1 MKLNFSQKAISQFGI
16 VAALAVTGDQSKRN
30 VLLSA
35 SVHETESLPV
45 SVEKI
50 PELAPSEVTMAAAPT
65 TRESDAAAE
74 KLIRGSFLSGD
85 YANADRLVR
94 EQLADMNLSDG
105 YREWLKGQLPI
116 IRLGWAWALIR
127 AKNCDDALPL
137 LESTPDHTAQ
147 ALALKGLGY
156 CLYAKKDFAN
166 ASSYLE
172 NYLDKN
178 KSDPEAYI
186 LLSEVKESL
195 GETTEAWELAQ
206 RATALQNLTE
216 EETRE
221 LAKREASLNAKAEE
235 SAGQGELSSG
245 YIRLRYQLVQHQ
257 GLVTGSLQVLQKTIE
272 TLNLQLGLPY
282 PAEPIEVI
290 FHQSENFGRIAHS
303 PSWTAGLYDG
313 RVRIPIPQDQAF
325 DEDFA
330 RILRHEI
337 THAVLSEHAQHRN
350 LPAWF
355 QEGMAQV
362 AECPELCWNYRFAA
376 TTFPFLSPQAFD
388 AGFLKLNRGE
398 AQVAYKQSFYMM
410 QVLYFQVAGIQ
421 GIKQIIEQIPVIQ
434 DLSSDGLMYQIGQTF
449 TAVHQRAAESWGA
462 QRSF

>member
-1 MKLNFSQKAISQFGI
+1 MVS
-16 VAALAVTGDQSKRN
+16 GDQSKRN
-30 VLLSA
+30 IEASA
-35 SVHETESLPV
+35 SVHEMELPSV
-45 SVEKI
+45 SVEKV
-50 PELAPSEVTMAAAPT
+50 PELEPSDVTMAAAPT
-65 TRESDAAAE
+65 THERDATAE
-74 KLIRGSFLSGD
+74 KLIRASFLNGD
-85 YANADRLVR
+85 YATADRLVR
-94 EQLADMNLSDG
+94 EQLLDETLSEG
-105 YREWLKGQLPI
+105 YRAWLKGQLPI

-127 AKNCDDALPL
+127 AKNCDEALPL
-137 LESTPDHTAQ
+137 LEGTPDNTAQ
-147 ALALKGLGY
+147 SLALKGLGY

-186 LLSEVKESL
+186 LLAEVKESL

-221 LAKREASLNAKAEE
+221 LERREASLNAKAAE
-235 SAGQGELSSG
+235 SAGQGEMSSG
-245 YIRLRYQLVQHQ
+245 FIRLRYQLVQHQ
-257 GLVTGSLQVLQKTIE
+257 ALVSASLQVMQKTIE
-272 TLNLQLGLPY
+272 TLNIQLGLPY
-282 PAEPIEVI
+282 PAEQIEVI

-313 RVRIPIPQDQAF
+313 RVRIPIPQDQDF
-325 DEDFA
+325 NEDFA

-337 THAVLSEHAQHRN
+337 AHAVLSEHAQHRN

-362 AECPELCWNYRFAA
+362 AECLELCWQYRFAA
-376 TTFPFLSPQAFD
+376 TSFPFLAPQAFD
-388 AGFLKLNRGE
+388 AGFLTLNRGE

-410 QVLYFQVAGIQ
+410 QVLYFQLAGIQ

-434 DLSSDGLMYQIGQTF
+434 DLSSDGLMNQIGQTF
-449 TAVHQRAAESWGA
+449 AAVHQKA
-462 QRSF
+462 QENWVAQKSF

>member
-1 MKLNFSQKAISQFGI
+1 LKLNLRQKTLGKLGI
-16 VAALAVTGDQSKRN
+16 LTVLAVSGDQSKQN
-30 VLLSA
+30 TDTQLAAPEAEPAPLA
-35 SVHETESLPV
+35 
-45 SVEKI
+45 VERI
-50 PELAPSEVTMAAAPT
+50 PELAASDMTMAAAPKT
-65 TRESDAAAE
+65 HDADAAAE
-74 KLIRGSFLSGD
+74 KLIRASFLKGD
-85 YANADRLVR
+85 YATADSLVR
-94 EQLADMNLSDG
+94 EQLADETLSEG
-105 YREWLKGQLPI
+105 YKGWLNGQIPI

-127 AKNCDDALPL
+127 EKKCDEALPL
-137 LESTPDHTAQ
+137 LESTPDNTAQ
-147 ALALKGLGY
+147 SLALKGLGY

-166 ASSYLE
+166 AGSYLE
-172 NYLDKN
+172 NYLEKN

-186 LLSEVKESL
+186 LLAEVKESL
-195 GETTEAWELAQ
+195 GDMTEAWELAQ
-206 RATALQNLTE
+206 RATSLQNLTE

-221 LAKREASLNAKAEE
+221 LERREASLNAKAEE
-235 SAGQGELSSG
+235 SAGQGELASG
-245 YIRLRYQLVQHQ
+245 FIRLRYQFGQHQ
-257 GLVTGSLQVLQKTIE
+257 HLLSGSLQVLQRTIE

-337 THAVLSEHAQHRN
+337 AHAVLSEHAQHRS

-355 QEGMAQV
+355 QEGLAQV
-362 AECPELCWNYRFAA
+362 AECPELCWRYSFAA
-376 TTFPFLSPQAFD
+376 TTFPFLQAQAFD
-388 AGFLKLNRGE
+388 GGFLQLNRGE

-410 QVLYFQVAGIQ
+410 QVLYFQVAGLQ

-434 DLSSDGLMYQIGQTF
+434 DLSSDGLLYQIGQTF
-449 TAVHQRAAESWGA
+449 AVVHQKAAESWVA